1 MRAQRPGDILLV
13 ENNEAFL
20 ESAAK
25 VLRAAGHHVSICPD
39 SAQALHCLEN
49 HFFDIVVCA
58 QVLPDGSG
66 AQMCRHIKST
76 DQFGQ
81 PLLALLIDLTVPDA
95 EAAHVL
101 AEYQSLEVRENDA
114 LQPDDVILVPL
125 RPEILAGRLL
135 ALLRM
140 RRYLEESKAAIGALM
155 QVAEGVEEQDR
166 SARGHCKRLAIM
178 SIELGAVLGCDEW
191 ELTTLERAGYLH
203 DIGMVT
209 IHGALTHKTGQ
220 LSPIE
225 MEHLKTHTI
234 RGVEICR
241 AVAALK
247 PVLPI
252 IRSHHERADGTG
264 YPDKLKGDEI
274 PRLAQIFAIPHLYE
288 AMRLSRPYRG
298 AMSESRAVQM
308 MQNEVQDGCWN
319 DFIFTA
325 FVEQVLP
332 GLEDRLDAMH
342 ILWSPQLVL

>member
-13 ENNEAFL
+13 DSDEAFL

-25 VLRAAGHHVSICPD
+25 VLRASGHHVSICPD
-39 SAQALHCLEN
+39 SAHALRCLEN
-49 HFFDIVVCA
+49 HFFDILVCA

-66 AQMCRHIKST
+66 AQMCRTIKAT
-76 DQFGQ
+76 DQFGH
-81 PLLALLIDLTVPDA
+81 PLIALLIDLTIADE
-95 EAAHVL
+95 EATTVL

-125 RPEILAGRLL
+125 RPEMLAGRLL
-135 ALLRM
+135 ALLRT
-140 RRYLEESKAAIGALM
+140 RRYLDETKAAIGALM

-166 SARGHCKRLAIM
+166 AAKGHCKRLATM
-178 SIELGAVLGCDEW
+178 SIELGAVLGCDDW

-209 IHGALTHKTGQ
+209 IHGALAHKTSS
-220 LSPIE
+220 LSTLE
-225 MEHLKTHTI
+225 MEHLKTHTL

-252 IRSHHERADGTG
+252 IRSHHERGDGTG

-288 AMRLSRPYRG
+288 ALRLSRPYRG

-319 DFIFTA
+319 DFIFTS
-325 FVEQVLP
+325 FVEHVLP
-332 GLEDRLDAMH
+332 GLEERLDSMH
-342 ILWSPQLVL
+342 ILWSPQVVL